1 MIEKNIGESKMSE
14 KITVYILVNTQ
25 VGKEDE
31 VLSTIRSMEFV
42 EEAYIVYGEYDIIV
56 KLNLPALELLEKT
69 VSTIR
74 KMNGVTKT
82 STLITSSR

>member
-1 MIEKNIGESKMSE
+1 MSE

-31 VLSTIRSMEFV
+31 VLKAIRSMEFV
-42 EEAYIVYGEYDIIV
+42 EEAYVVYGEFDIIA
-56 KLNLPALELLEKT
+56 KLKLPALELLEQA
-69 VSTIR
+69 VSNIR
-74 KMNGVTKT
+74 KMGGVTKT

>member
-1 MIEKNIGESKMSE
+1 MSE

>member
-1 MIEKNIGESKMSE
+1 MSE

-31 VLSTIRSMEFV
+31 VLKAIRGMSFV
-42 EEAYIVYGEYDIIV
+42 EEAHIVYGEYDIIA
-56 KLNLPALELLEKT
+56 KLSIPALELLDQT
-69 VSTIR
+69 VTSIR
-74 KMNGVTKT
+74 RMPGVTKT

>member
-1 MIEKNIGESKMSE
+1 MSE

-31 VLSTIRSMEFV
+31 VLKSIRGMGFV
-42 EEAYIVYGEYDIIV
+42 EEAHIVYGEYDIIA
-56 KLNLPALELLEKT
+56 KLSIPALELLDQT
-69 VSTIR
+69 VTNIR
-74 KMNGVTKT
+74 KMPGVTKT

>member
-1 MIEKNIGESKMSE
+1 MSE

-31 VLSTIRSMEFV
+31 VLKAVRSMEFV
-42 EEAYIVYGEYDIIV
+42 EEAYVVYGEYDIIA
-56 KLNLPALELLEKT
+56 KLNLPALELLEKS
-69 VSTIR
+69 VSSIR